1 MIRIED
7 ILALE
12 ILDSRG
18 NPTVEVTVK
27 LDNGIFATAKVPS
40 GASTGERE
48 AVELRDGDKKRYQG
62 KGVLKVINNI
72 LKIIKPAVKGMEPF
86 DQMAI
91 DRRLIEL
98 DGTDTKSKLG
108 ANAILAVSLAVAHAC
123 AKALNMPLYKYI
135 GGINTPV
142 LPVPMLNVL
151 NGGKHADTNV
161 DFQEYMIV
169 PAGMP
174 SFKEAL
180 RASVEVYHT
189 LKSILKEKSLV
200 NSVGDEGGFAPNLKN
215 NEEPLQLLFK
225 AIEKAG
231 YKPGKDIY
239 LAIDPASS
247 EFYSNGKYILKDEG
261 RKLSSEQMVDL
272 YESLVKS
279 YPLICIEDGLAEDD
293 WNGWVLLKKRLGSKV
308 QLVADDLTVTNTK
321 YIKKAIEMDVANSIL
336 IKLNQVGTLTET
348 MEAIRMVKSH
358 GWTAVVSHRSGET
371 DDTTISDLAVGANT
385 GFIKTGAP
393 ARAERVAKYNRLLE
407 IEYELG
413 RSAIYPGMDAF
424 SSIDQKIHLQK

>member
-1 MIRIED
+1 MIKIED
-7 ILALE
+7 LLALE

-48 AVELRDGDKKRYQG
+48 AIELRDGDKKRYQG
-62 KGVLKVINNI
+62 RGVLKVINNI
-72 LKIIKPAVKGMEPF
+72 IKLIKPAIKGMEPF

-91 DRRLIEL
+91 DNKLIQL
-98 DGTDTKSKLG
+98 DGTETKSRLG
-108 ANAILAVSLAVAHAC
+108 ANAILAVSLAVAHAS

-135 GGINTPV
+135 GGTDTPV
-142 LPVPMLNVL
+142 LPVPMLNIL

-169 PAGMP
+169 PAGFK

-189 LKSILKEKSLV
+189 LKSILKEKSFV
-200 NSVGDEGGFAPNLKN
+200 TAIGDEGGFAPNLKN
-215 NEEPLQLLFK
+215 NEEPLQLLLK

-231 YKPGKDIY
+231 YKPGKEIY

-247 EFYSNGKYILKDEG
+247 EFYNNGKYNLKDEG
-261 RKLSSEQMVDL
+261 RKLNSEQMVDL
-272 YESLVKS
+272 YENLIKS
-279 YPLICIEDGLAEDD
+279 FPLINIEDGLAEDD
-293 WNGWVLLKKRLGSKV
+293 WEGWVIMKERLGSKI
-308 QLVADDLTVTNTK
+308 QLVADDITVTNTK
-321 YIKKAIEMDVANSIL
+321 YIKKAIDMDIANSVL
-336 IKLNQVGTLTET
+336 IKLNQIGTLTET

-358 GWTAVVSHRSGET
+358 GWTAVISHRSGET
-371 DDTTISDLAVGANT
+371 DDTTISDLAVGTNT

-393 ARAERVAKYNRLLE
+393 ARGERVAKYNRLLE

-413 RSAIYPGMDAF
+413 SRAIYPGIQAF
-424 SSIDQKIHLQK
+424 MSIGR

>member
-1 MIRIED
+1 MAKIED
-7 ILALE
+7 LLALE

-48 AVELRDGDKKRYQG
+48 ALELRDGDKKRYQG
-62 KGVLKVINNI
+62 KGVLKVIDNI
-72 LKIIKPAVKGMEPF
+72 ANTIKPALKGREPF
-86 DQMAI
+86 DQRAI
-91 DRRLIEL
+91 DKKLIEL
-98 DGTDTKSKLG
+98 DGTETKSGLG
-108 ANAILAVSLAVAHAC
+108 ANALLAVSLAVAHGA
-123 AKALNMPLYKYI
+123 AKSLNMPLYKYI
-135 GGINTPV
+135 GGIDTPV

-189 LKSILKEKSLV
+189 LKSILKEKSLTT
-200 NSVGDEGGFAPNLKN
+200 SIGDEGGFAPSLKN
-215 NEEPLQLLFK
+215 NEEPLQLLVQ

-239 LAIDPASS
+239 LALDPASS
-247 EFYSNGKYILKDEG
+247 EFYGNGKYNLKDEG
-261 RKLSSEQMVDL
+261 RILTSEQMIDL
-272 YESLVKS
+272 YESLVKV
-279 YPLICIEDGLAEDD
+279 YPLISIEDGLAEND
-293 WNGWVLLKKRLGSKV
+293 WEGWVMLKKRLGSKV
-308 QLVADDLTVTNTK
+308 QLVADDITVTNTK
-321 YIKKAIEMDVANSIL
+321 YIKKLIELDGANSVL
-336 IKLNQVGTLTET
+336 IKLNQIGTLTET
-348 MEAIRMVKSH
+348 MEAIRMVRSH

-371 DDTTISDLAVGANT
+371 DDTTIADLTVAANT
-385 GFIKTGAP
+385 GLIKTGAP
-393 ARAERVAKYNRLLE
+393 ARGERVSKYNRLLE

-413 RSAIYPGMDAF
+413 NRALYAGKGAF
-424 SSIDQKIHLQK
+424 VSIK

>member
-1 MIRIED
+1 MLKIED

-27 LDNGIFATAKVPS
+27 LDNGTFATAKVPS

-48 AVELRDGDKKRYQG
+48 AIELRDGDKKRYQG

-72 LKIIKPAVKGMEPF
+72 LKLIKPALKGMEPF

-91 DRRLIEL
+91 DKRLIEL
-98 DGTDTKSKLG
+98 DGTETKSKLG
-108 ANAILAVSLAVAHAC
+108 ANAILAVSLAVAHAG

-135 GGINTPV
+135 GGVDTPV

-169 PAGMP
+169 PAGLK

-200 NSVGDEGGFAPNLKN
+200 SSIGDEGGFAPNLKN
-215 NEEPLQLLFK
+215 NEEPLQFLFK

-239 LAIDPASS
+239 LAMDPASS
-247 EFYSNGKYILKDEG
+247 EFYSNGKYNLKDEG

-272 YESLVKS
+272 YEKLVNA
-279 YPLICIEDGLAEDD
+279 YPLISIEDGLAEDD
-293 WNGWVLLKKRLGSKV
+293 WDGWVILKKRLGSKI

-321 YIKKAIEMDVANSIL
+321 YIKKAIDMDAANSVL
-336 IKLNQVGTLTET
+336 IKLNQIGTLTET

-371 DDTTISDLAVGANT
+371 DDTTISDLTVAANT

-393 ARAERVAKYNRLLE
+393 ARGERVAKYNRLLE

-413 RSAIYPGMDAF
+413 SRAIYPGMQAF
-424 SSIDQKIHLQK
+424 TSIER

>member
-1 MIRIED
+1 MEVSMAKIGD
-7 ILALE
+7 VLALE

-18 NPTVEVTVK
+18 NPTVEVTLK
-27 LDNGIFATAKVPS
+27 LENGIFATAKVPS
-40 GASTGERE
+40 WASTGERE
-48 AVELRDGDKKRYQG
+48 ALELRDGDKKRYQG

-72 LKIIKPAVKGMEPF
+72 MNIIKPAIKGMDPF
-86 DQMAI
+86 DQRAI
-91 DRRLIEL
+91 DKKLIEL
-98 DGTDTKSKLG
+98 DGTGTKSRLG
-108 ANAILAVSLAVAHAC
+108 ANAILAVSLAAAHVS
-123 AKALNMPLYKYI
+123 AKALNMPLYKYV
-135 GGINTPV
+135 GGVDTP
-142 LPVPMLNVL
+142 LMPVPMLNVL

-169 PAGMP
+169 PAGLK

-189 LKSILKEKSLV
+189 LKSILKEKSLAT
-200 NSVGDEGGFAPNLKN
+200 SIGDEGGFAPNLKN

-247 EFYSNGKYILKDEG
+247 EFYSNGKYNLKDEG
-261 RKLSSEQMVDL
+261 RKLSSGQMVDL
-272 YESLVKS
+272 YESLAKA
-279 YPLICIEDGLAEDD
+279 YPLVSIEDGLAEND
-293 WNGWVLLKKRLGSKV
+293 WDGWVLLKERLGSKV

-321 YIKKAIEMDVANSIL
+321 YVQKALDMDAANSVL
-336 IKLNQVGTLTET
+336 IKLNQIGTLTET
-348 MEAIRMVKSH
+348 MEAIRMVRSH

-371 DDTTISDLAVGANT
+371 DDTTISDLAVAANT

-393 ARAERVAKYNRLLE
+393 ARGERVAKYNRLLE

-413 RSAIYPGMDAF
+413 KRAVYPGMQAF
-424 SSIDQKIHLQK
+424 VSIQ